1 MKITMSR
8 KKDKMVIAIE
18 AIKPWKVSTGHNS
31 YRGGAG
37 VMGDRRTKRQR
48 TRLEQNRTAI
58 KESI

>member
-1 MKITMSR
+1 MSH
-8 KKDKMVIAIE
+8 KKEKMIIEIA
-18 AIKPWKVSTGHNS
+18 AIKPWKVSTGHKS